1 MLSSHPRFTLTSV
14 LYPLVRPSGYP
25 SVRISIP
32 TDIHPYGYSSVR
44 ISVRTDIR
52 PYGYPSV
59 RISVRTDI
67 RPYGYPSVR
76 ISVRPSVRISV
87 RPSIRPYPRFT
98 LTLPETSGLNF
109 VTASFAALLKLAIF
123 DSSKDLQTE
132 QTLMSGRLHLRWN
145 ECPHPRKIRHN

>member
-25 SVRISIP
+25 SVRISIRP
-32 TDIHPYGYSSVR
+32 DIRPYGYPSVR

-76 ISVRPSVRISV
+76 ISVRPSVRIRVS
-87 RPSIRPYPRFT
+87 P
-98 LTLPETSGLNF
+98 LPAGQYGEQLQICKNCFQVGGGGDYL
-109 VTASFAALLKLAIF
+109 AS
-123 DSSKDLQTE
+123 S
-132 QTLMSGRLHLRWN
+132 H
-145 ECPHPRKIRHN
+145 RHAHKRNTKRNT